1 MQSNVSGGVYHPFW
15 DDLSYCNIF
24 ECMTPDV
31 LHQIYQGVLKY
42 LITWSQE
49 LMSSKELDARIS
61 KLPPCYG
68 VRHFKNGISH
78 LSQVSG
84 PERKQIAHVLLA
96 CLVGKVPKCALIAIR
111 SLLDFT
117 YLSQYASHDEVTLG
131 YLEGALNVYYEHMDA
146 FITYGCRKHLNIPKF
161 HSLRH
166 YLDSIP
172 RMGTTDN
179 YNTEMFERLHIDFAK
194 KGWRASNHRDEFP
207 QMIRWLS
214 RQEKMVAFRKYIQRL
229 ELEDLVASADQEDN
243 DEDAGQPMQSYTQNP
258 AGATVAIA
266 KYPPLPHKLLSNIE
280 SAHHCPS
287 FSAVLETYLNSLMQ
301 NPQRRQNAIQDHFL
315 PFTRVDVFT
324 SFKLLLPKIGEENSF
339 IQETIKAKPQKDKKP
354 HQFDTVIVYQ
364 NNDAKSTGLIGVV

>member
-1 MQSNVSGGVYHPFW
+1 
-15 DDLSYCNIF
+15 
-24 ECMTPDV
+24 
-31 LHQIYQGVLKY
+31 
-42 LITWSQE
+42 
-49 LMSSKELDARIS
+49 MSSKELDTRIS

-84 PERKQIAHVLLA
+84 PERKQIAHVLVA
-96 CLVGKVPKCALIAIR
+96 CLVGKVPKRALIAIR

-131 YLEGALNVYYEHMDA
+131 YLEDVLNVYYEHMDA
-146 FITYGCRKHLNIPKF
+146 FIAYGCRKHLNIPKF
-161 HSLRH
+161 HSLHH

-229 ELEDLVASADQEDN
+229 ELEDLVASAEQDDDDDE
-243 DEDAGQPMQSYTQNP
+243 EDARQPMQSYTQNP

-266 KYPPLPHKLLSNIE
+266 KYPPFPHKLLSTIE

-287 FSAVLETYLNSLMQ
+287 FSAVLKTYLNSLMQ

-324 SFKLLLPKIGEENSF
+324 SFKLFLPKIGDESSF
-339 IQETIKAKPQKDKKP
+339 I
-354 HQFDTVIVYQ
+354 
-364 NNDAKSTGLIGVV
+364 